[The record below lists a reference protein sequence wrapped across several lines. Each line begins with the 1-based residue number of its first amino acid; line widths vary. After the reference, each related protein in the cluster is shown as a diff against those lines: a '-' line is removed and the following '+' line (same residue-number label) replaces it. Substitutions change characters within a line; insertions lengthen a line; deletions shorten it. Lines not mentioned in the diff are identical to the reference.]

1 MSEKHKVPAETEEK
15 YLSALEKI
23 NASFAELK
31 KEAEQ
36 GDKKLEPHRME
47 AQASDTMEKINASF
61 AAVQQKAAK
70 RDKKE
75 DKEWLWNL
83 AAGILTV
90 LLILATVTF
99 IVMIYRGSSQDGND
113 AEHTPAVQI
122 TETEE
127 TKTTERSSEDTEKE
141 SEKASEG
148 TGTEKQTE
156 AESGETAAAEAGRV
170 IPEEYEAILNEKEK
184 EEWKGRKTDS
194 SRLFVQMNQ
203 KLNLDGDGNVYL
215 RLINP
220 PYSAFDIQIRV
231 YIQDDPETVL
241 FQSEVLEPGTILEYA
256 DFDSVPEPGEY
267 AAGVEYTVYDK
278 KGNKIGTHE
287 VSVELS
293 TQGQQGAAG
302 E

>member
-1 MSEKHKVPAETEEK
+1 VSENHKVPADTEEK
-15 YLSALEKI
+15 HLSALESI

-31 KEAEQ
+31 KEAQQ
-36 GDKKLEPHRME
+36 GNRRLEPRRME
-47 AQASDTMEKINASF
+47 AQASDTMERINASF
-61 AAVQQKAAK
+61 AAVQREAAK
-70 RDKKE
+70 QEKKG

-83 AAGILTV
+83 ATAILTA
-90 LLILATVTF
+90 LLILATVIF
-99 IVMIYRGSSQDGND
+99 IVIIYRGGSQDGND
-113 AEHTPAVQI
+113 TEHTPAVQI

-127 TKTTERSSEDTEKE
+127 TKTTESGSEDTEE
-141 SEKASEG
+141 VTENASEG
-148 TGTEKQTE
+148 TETEGQTE
-156 AESGETAAAEAGRV
+156 AESGETAAEDAGRT

-184 EEWKGRKTDS
+184 EEWIGRKTDN

-203 KLNLDGDGNVYL
+203 KLNPDKDGKVYL

-220 PYSAFDIQIRV
+220 PYSAFNIQIRV

-241 FQSEVLEPGTILEYA
+241 YQSEVLKPGTILEYA

-267 AAGVEYTVYDK
+267 AAGVEYTVYDD

-287 VSVELS
+287 VAVELS
-293 TQGQQGAAG
+293 AQEQQGAAG